1 MFVFKKN
8 FFKQIKSTF
17 RTLVGVEQGDL
28 LSSVMTKGNF
38 VDLTAGTERLL
49 GKMGL
54 RLTDWCG
61 TLAAVTSEPPS

>member
-17 RTLVGVEQGDL
+17 RTLVGDL